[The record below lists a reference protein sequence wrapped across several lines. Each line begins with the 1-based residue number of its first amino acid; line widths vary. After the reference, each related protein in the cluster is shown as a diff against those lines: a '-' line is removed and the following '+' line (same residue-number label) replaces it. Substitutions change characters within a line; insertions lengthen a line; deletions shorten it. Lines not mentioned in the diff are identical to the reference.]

1 MEKGYFI
8 ENHKETGGLIDVV
21 KLFRRYF
28 DVGTDLVLFL
38 LTLLALFIS
47 NYLTSYSDVIA
58 GQTLANIVTGS
69 LVHWSR
75 ASLVML
81 APAVVCHKEP
91 ARASKTLTRNF
102 QPFAVCFWHK
112 DAYISSFMA

>member
-47 NYLTSYSDVIA
+47 NYLTAYSDVIA

-69 LVHWSR
+69 LVHSHWSR
-75 ASLVML
+75 SYITALSLVQSFPSD
-81 APAVVCHKEP
+81 AC
-91 ARASKTLTRNF
+91 ASSLM
-102 QPFAVCFWHK
+102 
-112 DAYISSFMA
+112 S